1 VRFPWQRQDY
11 ARTCSEY
18 GYTWRVPRSATRRRF
33 RPVSAFLTTLNGR
46 TLDRGELAR
55 QVQSLSVE
63 KQAIEVFQHCPECG
77 ADQFTQHAVRSEPP
91 A

>member
-1 VRFPWQRQDY
+1 
-11 ARTCSEY
+11 
-18 GYTWRVPRSATRRRF
+18 
-33 RPVSAFLTTLNGR
+33 LTTLNGR

-77 ADQFTQHAVRSEPP
+77 ADQFTQHAVSSEPP